1 MKAQAQE
8 NLFPKLIK
16 EIRTGM
22 GLNQMEFGQL
32 FEPPV
37 THQSVGQ
44 WERGENAPAKR
55 YWSRLAELA
64 QMDLEQLSEYKGS
77 GSTSK
82 SSSSK
87 SSSSK
92 SSSSKSSYLEEIVQ
106 KIKHLKPKE
115 LEVVTRAT
123 AEKWGEFHKVKPAA
137 NKQHLALL
145 KKGTAAWNR
154 WRESN
159 PEIRPKLYRMDLS
172 SLGYPDLKG
181 ANLSGANL
189 TEAQLQKANLVGA
202 NLFDCDLSGA
212 DLSGAN
218 LSKADLSRANLKSA
232 NLSDAWLVS
241 ANLRWANLSGA
252 NLKGAN
258 LNEANLKQ
266 TNLSEA
272 DLTFADLRWAL
283 LVETN
288 LEGAILKQCSVY
300 GASVWEAKLD
310 RAEQSRLNTST
321 EGDIVSSKNTVR
333 VNNLKLAQT
342 IHAISNDP
350 QLYQTLRQRFEEEAA
365 VEKYARLLL
374 SEYSQDGQ
382 NGSRLYSDRRDGIYE
397 IIEDE
402 NTLRVMA
409 VNRNEPLILLLGE
422 EQVYSNLAPD
432 DVGNLEALIKFERD
446 LIFRS

>member
-8 NLFPKLIK
+8 NLFSKLIK
-16 EIRTGM
+16 EIRTSM
-22 GLNQMEFGQL
+22 GLNQAEFGQL

-44 WERGENAPAKR
+44 WERGENAPAKK
-55 YWSRLAELA
+55 YWPKLAELA
-64 QMDLEQLSEYKGS
+64 QVDLGQLSEYKRR

-87 SSSSK
+87 PSSSK
-92 SSSSKSSYLEEIVQ
+92 PSYLEEIIQ
-106 KIKHLKPKE
+106 QIKHLKPKE

-123 AEKWGEFHKVKPAA
+123 AEKWGEFHKVKPIA

-145 KKGTAAWNR
+145 KKGTATWNR

-172 SLGYPDLKG
+172 RLGYPDLEG
-181 ANLSGANL
+181 ANFSGADL
-189 TEAQLQKANLVGA
+189 REAQLNKANLVGA

-212 DLSGAN
+212 DLKNAN
-218 LSKADLSRANLKSA
+218 LSKADLSSANLKDA
-232 NLSDAWLVS
+232 DLSDSWLVS

-350 QLYQTLRQRFEEEAA
+350 QLYQTLRQRFEDEAA
-365 VEKYARLLL
+365 AEKCARLLL
-374 SEYSQDGQ
+374 SEYGQDGQ
-382 NGSRLYSDRRDGIYE
+382 DGSRLYSDRRDGIYE
-397 IIEDE
+397 IIEDK

-409 VNRNEPLILLLGE
+409 VNRSEPLILLLGE
-422 EQVYSNLAPD
+422 ERVYSNLTPD
-432 DVGNLEALIKFERD
+432 DVGNLEALIKFESD
-446 LIFRS
+446 LIVSS

>member
-77 GSTSK
+77 GST
-82 SSSSK
+82 
-87 SSSSK
+87 SK

>member
-1 MKAQAQE
+1 MEAQAQE
-8 NLFPKLIK
+8 NLFPKFIK
-16 EIRTGM
+16 ELRTGM
-22 GLNQMEFGQL
+22 GLTQTEFGQL

-55 YWSRLAELA
+55 YWSKLAELA
-64 QMDLEQLSEYKGS
+64 RMDLGQFSEYFGDVL
-77 GSTSK
+77 TYTP
-82 SSSSK
+82 
-87 SSSSK
+87 
-92 SSSSKSSYLEEIVQ
+92 SYLEEIVQ
-106 KIKHLKPKE
+106 KIKNLKPND
-115 LEVVTRAT
+115 LEVIIQAT
-123 AEKWGEFHKVKPAA
+123 ADKWGELDAVKPTA

-154 WRESN
+154 WRERN
-159 PEIRPKLYRMDLS
+159 PEIRPKLYRMNLS
-172 SLGYPDLKG
+172 RLGYPDLEG
-181 ANLSGANL
+181 ANFSGADL
-189 TEAQLQKANLVGA
+189 REAQLDKANLVGA

-212 DLSGAN
+212 DLKSAN
-218 LSKADLSRANLKSA
+218 LSKADLSKANLKGA
-232 NLSDAWLVS
+232 NLSDSWLVS
-241 ANLRWANLSGA
+241 ANLHWANLSAA

-333 VNNLKLAQT
+333 VNNLQLAQI

-350 QLYQTLRQRFEEEAA
+350 QLYQTLRQRFEDEAA
-365 VEKYARLLL
+365 AEKCARLLL
-374 SEYSQDGQ
+374 SEYGQDGQ
-382 NGSRLYSDRRDGIYE
+382 DGSRLYSDRRDGSYE

-409 VNRNEPLILLLGE
+409 VNRSEPLILLLGE
-422 EQVYSNLAPD
+422 ERVYSNLAPD
-432 DVGNLEALIKFERD
+432 DVGNLEALIKFESD

>member
-1 MKAQAQE
+1 MEAQAQE
-8 NLFPKLIK
+8 NLFPKFIK
-16 EIRTGM
+16 ELRTGM
-22 GLNQMEFGQL
+22 GLTQTEFGQL

-55 YWSRLAELA
+55 YWSKLAELA
-64 QMDLEQLSEYKGS
+64 RMDLGQFSEYFGD
-77 GSTSK
+77 GLTYTP
-82 SSSSK
+82 
-87 SSSSK
+87 
-92 SSSSKSSYLEEIVQ
+92 SYLEEIVQ
-106 KIKHLKPKE
+106 KIKNLKPND
-115 LEVVTRAT
+115 LEVIIQAT
-123 AEKWGEFHKVKPAA
+123 ADKWGELDAVKPTA

-145 KKGTAAWNR
+145 KKGTVAWNR
-154 WRESN
+154 WRERN
-159 PEIRPKLYRMDLS
+159 PEIRPKLYRMNLS
-172 SLGYPDLKG
+172 RLGYPDLEG
-181 ANLSGANL
+181 ANLSGADL
-189 TEAQLQKANLVGA
+189 REAQLDKANLVGA

-212 DLSGAN
+212 DLKSAN
-218 LSKADLSRANLKSA
+218 LSKANLSSANLKGA
-232 NLSDAWLVS
+232 DLSDSWLVS

-333 VNNLKLAQT
+333 VNNLKLAQI
-342 IHAISNDP
+342 IHTISNDP

-365 VEKYARLLL
+365 AEKCARLLL
-374 SEYSQDGQ
+374 SEYGQDGQ
-382 NGSRLYSDRRDGIYE
+382 DGSRLYSDRRDGIYE
-397 IIEDE
+397 IIEDK

-409 VNRNEPLILLLGE
+409 VNRSEPLILLLGE
-422 EQVYSNLAPD
+422 ERVYSNLAPD
-432 DVGNLEALIKFERD
+432 DVGNLEALIKFESD
-446 LIFRS
+446 LMFKS